1 MNTVSV
7 YLEKKK
13 FLIKK
18 KLKLFIIFK
27 IKGMEET
34 YQAFNSKQEEK

>member
-1 MNTVSV
+1 MNTARV
-7 YLEKKK
+7 ERKK
-13 FLIKK
+13 LIKNI
-18 KLKLFIIFK
+18 KLFIIFK